1 VASWRRE
8 PRRAAGTWTAYRQV
22 GPGWPPLWHPGP
34 LTQPTRQPS
43 ARWHDERQ
51 GQLAQYLSLDV
62 DGAWAE
68 LVRNEHVRD
77 EVHRRDL
84 PRNLWACAVQERELA
99 DLSSFAEIEARGL
112 DPAVFVDDDHAGAR
126 ALSAELRAHGYRG
139 LLCPSAALDGAVNL
153 TLFDGRRELVRHTRR
168 ALGPNRRPELYVVC
182 SEVADEA
189 LAPPHVLELAR
200 YLGEPYDALP

>member
-43 ARWHDERQ
+43 ARWHDERR

-77 EVHRRDL
+77 DRHRRDL
-84 PRNLWACAVQERELA
+84 PRNLWACTIAERELA
-99 DLSSFAEIEARGL
+99 DLSSLEAIEACGL
-112 DPAVFVDDDHAGAR
+112 DEAAFVDDDHAPAR
-126 ALSAELRAHGYRG
+126 ALAGELRAHGYRG
-139 LLCPSAALDGAVNL
+139 LICPSAALPGAVNL
-153 TLFDGRRELVRHTRR
+153 TLFDGRRELLAHARGSVE
-168 ALGPNRRPELYVVC
+168 NRRPELYVVC
-182 SEVADEA
+182 AEIADEA
-189 LAPPHVLELAR
+189 LAPPHVLALAR
-200 YLGEPYDALP
+200 YVGEPDGPLA

>member
-34 LTQPTRQPS
+34 FTQPTRQPS

-84 PRNLWACAVQERELA
+84 PRNLWACTIEEHDLA
-99 DLSSFAEIEARGL
+99 DLSSFEEVEARGL
-112 DPAVFVDDDHAGAR
+112 DPALFVDDDHAPAR
-126 ALSAELRAHGYRG
+126 ALAGELRAHGYRG
-139 LLCPSAALDGAVNL
+139 LICPSAALPGAINL
-153 TLFDGRRELVRHTRR
+153 TLFDGRRELLRHSRR
-168 ALGPNRRPELYVVC
+168 AVGRNRRPELYVLC

-189 LAPPHVLELAR
+189 LAPPHVLSLAR
-200 YLGEPYDALP
+200 YLGEPYDVLA